1 MSRRM
6 RIIGALTGLRK
17 AGNAAERALRG
28 KRLASTCKQL
38 MCICLMPHVEHNLV
52 LRAVQNAV
60 TRHNNVN
67 STQRRRHM
75 AARMRSSSHNFVAN
89 LTR

>member
-1 MSRRM
+1 M
-6 RIIGALTGLRK
+6 RVIGALAGLRK
-17 AGNAAERALRG
+17 ARNTAERALRG
-28 KRLASTCKQL
+28 KRLAPAGEQL
-38 MCICLMPHVEHNLV
+38 MRVRLMPHVEHNFV

-67 STQRRRHM
+67 SAQRRRHM
-75 AARMRSSSHNFVAN
+75 TARTRSGVHDFFAN